1 MINLYSN
8 LIPQR
13 QVKVNISRVDGLL
26 LTTTTLAIIKSN
38 EDSMI

>member
-8 LIPQR
+8 LIPQL
-13 QVKVNISRVDGLL
+13 QVKVNISGVNGLL
-26 LTTTTLAIIKSN
+26 LTMTTLAIIKSN